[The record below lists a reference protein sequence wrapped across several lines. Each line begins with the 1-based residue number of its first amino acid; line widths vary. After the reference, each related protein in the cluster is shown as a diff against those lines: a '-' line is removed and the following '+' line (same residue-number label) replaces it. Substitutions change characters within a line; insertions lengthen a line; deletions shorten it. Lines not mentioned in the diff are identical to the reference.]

1 MHVKVIKNGSKYY
14 SSFLGGRQHI
24 YVFSKDEPLKK
35 CQRFLESYRK
45 YHAVYPS
52 AEANNLK
59 NPTRPDECDF
69 TDVATVKV
77 DELERQC
84 LMFNAGLMM
93 IEKFDYSFVHEQFN
107 VSVSSVDI
115 LPDISHKE
123 RVKLLNYVLVINE

>member
-1 MHVKVIKNGSKYY
+1 MHVKLIKNGSKYY

-69 TDVATVKV
+69 TVVATVRV
-77 DELERQC
+77 EELERQC

-123 RVKLLNYVLVINE
+123 RVKLLNYALVINE